1 MADVLGRLILELQ
14 EMRQRLDDMARRQL
28 GPNIIVDVLF
38 PPFKTTID
46 DPEIGHGPTVV
57 GQWYD

>member
-1 MADVLGRLILELQ
+1 
-14 EMRQRLDDMARRQL
+14 MRQRLDDLARRQL

-38 PPFKTTID
+38 PPVKSTID
-46 DPEIGHGPTVV
+46 DPAVGDGRTVV